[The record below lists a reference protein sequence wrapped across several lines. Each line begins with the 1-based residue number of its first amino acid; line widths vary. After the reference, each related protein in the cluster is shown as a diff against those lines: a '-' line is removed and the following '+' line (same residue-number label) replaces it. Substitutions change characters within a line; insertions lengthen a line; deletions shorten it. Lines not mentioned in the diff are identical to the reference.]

1 MLVIQAAIADN
12 SASAEKPASLLYSHD
27 QLRSKTS
34 AIKSRQQYFFHI
46 PGYRPNEVS
55 WVGLVILKNGPAV
68 CLNRPYKQAS
78 HR

>member
-55 WVGLVILKNGPAV
+55 
-68 CLNRPYKQAS
+68 
-78 HR
+78 